1 MIAKVACP
9 AAFAA
14 CTDVKLSLK
23 ATGKKKFTVASGKL
37 GKIKGGKSAKL
48 KLKLTGKAKKALK
61 KKPKLKVSTKLTIS
75 EIDDA
80 VTKNATVVGKKK
92 HKKK

>member
-1 MIAKVACP
+1 M
-9 AAFAA
+9 
-14 CTDVKLSLK
+14 KLSLK
-23 ATGKKKFTVASGKL
+23 ATGKKKFSVGSAKL

-48 KLKLTGKAKKALK
+48 KVKLSGKAKKALK
-61 KKPKLKVSTKLTIS
+61 KKSKLKVSTKLTIS
-75 EIDDA
+75 EIDGA